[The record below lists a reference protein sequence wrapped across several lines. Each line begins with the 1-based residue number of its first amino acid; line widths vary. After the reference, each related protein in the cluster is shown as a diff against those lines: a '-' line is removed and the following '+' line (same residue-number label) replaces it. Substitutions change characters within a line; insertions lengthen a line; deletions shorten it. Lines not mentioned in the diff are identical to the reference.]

1 MESELLLMTMVQAG
15 LAHCTVV
22 VEDNGG
28 LLLTLFTAGLVGSA
42 THCISMCAPF
52 VLSQVTARL
61 ETISLSEMSEF
72 KRLSGAAL
80 LPYHFG
86 RMTTYII
93 LGLCV
98 GLLAQGA
105 IQFSGMKWIS
115 AALLAF
121 AALFFL
127 GYALKRLGVSFPG
140 LALFGSKS
148 TSPESAL
155 SLGLGRIL
163 KPFFAR
169 PVGLNGYFLG
179 IGLGFLPCGLLYGAL
194 AAAGAT
200 GDFLAGAFGMAA
212 FALGTVPSLMV
223 VGFVGH
229 MAGQKWQ
236 KVVTDLAPML
246 LIINAGVL
254 AYLAWTLVQ

>member
-1 MESELLLMTMVQAG
+1 MESELLLMTMMQAG

-28 LLLTLFTAGLVGSA
+28 LLVTLFTAGLLGSA
-42 THCISMCAPF
+42 THCLTMCAPF

-61 ETISLSEMSEF
+61 ESIPVSEMSEF

-86 RMTTYII
+86 RMTTYVI
-93 LGLCV
+93 LGIAV

-105 IQFSGMKWIS
+105 IAFSGMKWLS
-115 AALLAF
+115 AVLLVL

-127 GYALKRLGVSFPG
+127 GYALQKLGISFPNMPLLG
-140 LALFGSKS
+140 ANQKQ
-148 TSPESAL
+148 ESAL
-155 SLGLGRIL
+155 SANMGRLL
-163 KPFFAR
+163 KPLFAN
-169 PVGLNGYFLG
+169 PTGLNGYFLG
-179 IGLGFLPCGLLYGAL
+179 VGLGFLPCGLLYGAL

-200 GDFLAGAFGMAA
+200 GDFVAGAFGMAA
-212 FALGTVPSLMV
+212 FALGTIPSLMV
-223 VGFVGH
+223 VGFAGH

-236 KVVTDLAPML
+236 QVVTDLAPML

-254 AYLAWTLVQ
+254 TYLAWTLVA

>member
-1 MESELLLMTMVQAG
+1 MESELLLMSMVQAG

-28 LLLTLFTAGLVGSA
+28 LLATLFMAGLLGSA
-42 THCISMCAPF
+42 THCMSMCAPF

-61 ETISLSEMSEF
+61 ETIKLSEMSEF
-72 KRLSGAAL
+72 KRLTGAAL

-86 RMTTYII
+86 RMTTYVF
-93 LGLCV
+93 LGFGV

-105 IQFSGMKWIS
+105 IRFSGMKWLS
-115 AALLAF
+115 AALLIL

-127 GYALKRLGVSFPG
+127 GYALKRLGVSFPNMPF
-140 LALFGSKS
+140 FG
-148 TSPESAL
+148 TSQKQESSL
-155 SLGLGRIL
+155 SQGLGRIL

-169 PVGLNGYFLG
+169 PTGLNGYFLG

-223 VGFVGH
+223 VGFAGH

-236 KVVTDLAPML
+236 KAITDLAPML

-254 AYLAWTLVQ
+254 AYLAWTLVK